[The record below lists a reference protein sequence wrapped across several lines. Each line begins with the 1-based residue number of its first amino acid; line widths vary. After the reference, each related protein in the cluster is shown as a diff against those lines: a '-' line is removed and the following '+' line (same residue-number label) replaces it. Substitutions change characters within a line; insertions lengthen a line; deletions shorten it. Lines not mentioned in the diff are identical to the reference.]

1 MRIVPAL
8 LSLALLVS
16 PMISRGA
23 DSPAPSATTSA
34 YLVAQVDVRRDDGR
48 PVVRD
53 AAANR
58 VQENRNAGPNN
69 GGGNSSPTP
78 PRPVK
83 NTGLTSCP
91 GEFALCAASTC
102 RPTGKMIKVK
112 EADGKTT
119 KEFPE
124 AICTCPIIT
133 AEIAVMNGKELAGL
147 AALNEGNMNGS
158 CNTPRP
164 GTIWSLFSPLE
175 VYPQESTTPPFR
187 IMHTNVQSCSATTV
201 HQGSN
206 CFSFLCEIDKEPAA
220 NGVRTAS
227 CSCPIGENPFGAP
240 TQNSEFLTSAG
251 GYYDPPS
258 KACNMYPV
266 SIPNISDLK

>member
-1 MRIVPAL
+1 LSFGILISPLV
-8 LSLALLVS
+8 SLAADA
-16 PMISRGA
+16 GA
-23 DSPAPSATTSA
+23 APTPAPAS
-34 YLVAQVDVRRDDGR
+34 LIAQAEVRRDDAR
-48 PVVRD
+48 PVLKD
-53 AAANR
+53 AAENR
-58 VQENRNAGPNN
+58 VQNNRSTDNRNSNA
-69 GGGNSSPTP
+69 SSNV

-102 RPTGKMIKVK
+102 KPTGRMIKVK

-133 AEIAVMNGKELAGL
+133 EAVAVMNGKELAGL
-147 AALNEGNMNGS
+147 AALNEGNMQGS

-175 VYPQESTTPPFR
+175 VYPQESTTPPFQL
-187 IMHTNVQSCSATTV
+187 MHTNVQTCQAGGRV
-201 HQGSN
+201 QGSN
-206 CFSFLCEIDKEPAA
+206 CFSFLCEIDKQPAA

-251 GYYDPPS
+251 GYYNPPS
-258 KACNMYPV
+258 QACSMYPV
-266 SIPNISDLK
+266 SIPNIADLK